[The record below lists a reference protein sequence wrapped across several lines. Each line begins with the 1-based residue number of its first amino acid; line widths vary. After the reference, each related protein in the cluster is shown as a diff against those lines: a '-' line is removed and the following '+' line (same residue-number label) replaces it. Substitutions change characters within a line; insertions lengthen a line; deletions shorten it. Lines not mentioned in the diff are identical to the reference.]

1 MNKSELKAQV
11 KQTHHTAERSLR
23 AFIKKGRQSKLHRFR
38 TSVKKLRAIAW
49 LVEQAAPA
57 PHLGRTLR
65 PLRKTFKLS
74 GAIRDSYLHLEL
86 GKRFEATPGY
96 LVGEHKTMRRATT
109 DLHRN
114 TRKRF
119 DKLNQSKKKLRKA
132 LISVADLDLTL
143 FYENELRAIEKQLA
157 HPTNDDAL
165 HACRKRLKVLLY
177 DLPLVRHVLDLPV
190 NENYLEEVQIA
201 IGDWH
206 DNLLAV
212 SNFPGLKKKTESMR
226 EAVNNLTKD
235 IYTRATT
242 PVELP
247 LPQID

>member
-1 MNKSELKAQV
+1 MDKSELKEQV
-11 KQTHHTAERSLR
+11 KQTHHTARRSLR

-38 TSVKKLRAIAW
+38 TSVKKLRAIAR
-49 LVEQAAPA
+49 LVEQTAHT
-57 PHLGRTLR
+57 PHLVRTLR

-96 LVGEHKTMRRATT
+96 LAGERKTMRQANTV
-109 DLHRN
+109 LHRN
-114 TRKRF
+114 TKKHL

-132 LISVADLDLTL
+132 LVAVADLDLTL
-143 FYENELRAIEKQLA
+143 FYESELRAIERQLA
-157 HPTNDDAL
+157 HPTDDDEL

-190 NENYLEEVQIA
+190 NEGYLEEVQIA

-206 DNLLAV
+206 DNLLAAN
-212 SNFPGLKKKTESMR
+212 NFPGLHQNTERMR
-226 EAVNNLTKD
+226 ETINNLTQNF
-235 IYTRATT
+235 YTRATT